1 MAGGLNVRNR
11 EIEYDDRIRKF
22 LLGHLARVSNVFWK
36 DDRFVFIIKSES
48 KISPSHNLYL
58 LTR

>member
-22 LLGHLARVSNVFWK
+22 LLGHLARVSNVF
-36 DDRFVFIIKSES
+36 
-48 KISPSHNLYL
+48 
-58 LTR
+58 

>member
-22 LLGHLARVSNVFWK
+22 LLGHLVSNVFWE

-48 KISPSHNLYL
+48 KISPSHNL
-58 LTR
+58 